1 MDGILPYEEI
11 ISLDNLFDAWVEF
24 IRDKR
29 QKQDVQEFNLYLLEN
44 IYALHTDLANFRYK
58 HSGYFSFNISDPKP
72 RIIHKAAVRD
82 RLLHH
87 AIHRK
92 LYPFFDRT
100 FIFDSYS
107 CRIDKGTHKALDRFS
122 QCARQVSK
130 DNKRTCWVLKCD
142 VKKFFANIDHGILL
156 EILGMYISDKNILWL
171 LRTVVDS
178 FETRPAVGLPLGN
191 LTSQLFVNVYMNEF
205 DQFVKYKLK
214 AKRYIRYA
222 DDFVIFSE
230 DKKWLEMVLRRINE
244 VLSTKF
250 KLELHP
256 DKVFIKT
263 LASGVDFLG
272 WVHFGTHRVLRTS
285 TKRRMI
291 KNVAERPVK
300 ETVNSYLGL
309 LKHGDTYFWQQYIR
323 EQCVE
328 T

>member
-1 MDGILPYEEI
+1 
-11 ISLDNLFDAWVEF
+11 V
-24 IRDKR
+24 
-29 QKQDVQEFNLYLLEN
+29 EN
-44 IYALHTDLANFRYK
+44 IYALHADLANFRYK
-58 HSGYFSFNISDPKP
+58 HSGYLFFNISDPKP

-107 CRIDKGTHKALDRFS
+107 CRIDKGTRKALDLFS
-122 QCARQVSK
+122 QFGRQVSK

-142 VKKFFANIDHGILL
+142 VKKFFANIDHEILL
-156 EILGMYISDKNILWL
+156 EILAAYIPDKNILWL
-171 LRTVVDS
+171 LHAVVNS
-178 FETRPAVGLPLGN
+178 FETRPGVGLPLGN
-191 LTSQLFVNVYMNEF
+191 LTSQLFINVYMNEF
-205 DQFVKYKLK
+205 DQLMKHKIK

-222 DDFVIFSE
+222 DDFVVFSE
-230 DKKWLEMVLRRINE
+230 DKEGLEIILRQISE
-244 VLSTKF
+244 VLFTKF
-250 KLELHP
+250 KLELHT

-263 LASGVDFLG
+263 LVSGVDFLG
-272 WVHFGTHRVLRTS
+272 WVHFPTHQVLRTS

-309 LKHGDTYFWQQYIR
+309 LKHGDTYFWQQFIR
-323 EQCVE
+323 EQCAE
-328 T
+328 I